1 MKIFGTAF
9 SLVLGAWRLRIAIDL
24 DDETFGPPA
33 QPVTSRYSSSEPR
46 KHHISMRRS

>member
-24 DDETFGPPA
+24 DDETFAPPPPA
-33 QPVTSRYSSSEPR
+33 TSRHSSTEPR
-46 KHHISMRRS
+46 KQRISMHRS